1 MSERAWDLAEPM
13 PAVSS
18 GIPGTLTPRPM
29 NSLRNN
35 IDKDGHH
42 ILYAGWQDTLRVDLL
57 VTAFPRL
64 VFASAKFAACRLCY

>member
-1 MSERAWDLAEPM
+1 MSELKRAWDLAEPM

-18 GIPGTLTPRPM
+18 GIPGTLAPRPM

-42 ILYAGWQDTLRVDLL
+42 FLHAGWQDTLRVDLRVSSTCL
-57 VTAFPRL
+57 RQCQIRHL
-64 VFASAKFAACRLCY
+64 